1 MVVALLFFLS
11 EHPAVGSNWL
21 ILLLHPLWLIYLP
34 WKVVRD
40 VRHRPNHYGIIM
52 GTAVALAAVAFVC
65 SPQVIPLE
73 VYLLLGA
80 LALRSLRDLSAVASL
95 L

>member
-52 GTAVALAAVAFVC
+52 GTAVALAAVTFVC
-65 SPQVIPLE
+65 PPQVIPLE

-80 LALRSLRDLSAVASL
+80 LGVRSLSAVAARP
-95 L
+95 